1 MSSLFPDFWY
11 FCIFF
16 SRAGDLK
23 HHERYFNDML
33 TLWCTNELWMGIFL
47 YKLYFASLLFPFHF
61 SSISESL
68 QLSVVEERRKTDGCA
83 GVLYDEL
90 RGIGSGWNVVEWQKL
105 ELILLDGFLISL
117 LRFLLCLA
125 RGFIGSTATDNRALN
140 ASSVKKT
147 FLAILRTAANWKITP
162 NFITRER
169 NAIFPRRRCHACV
182 CVCEENN

>member
-1 MSSLFPDFWY
+1 MLRVCLSFDHDTSNFHRINQIIKIGFQSEHSGFSRAQIEYQASCLICY
-11 FCIFF
+11 FLYFF

-23 HHERYFNDML
+23 HHERYSSDML

-61 SSISESL
+61 SSISESP

-117 LRFLLCLA
+117 LRFLCFA
-125 RGFIGSTATDNRALN
+125 
-140 ASSVKKT
+140 
-147 FLAILRTAANWKITP
+147 
-162 NFITRER
+162 
-169 NAIFPRRRCHACV
+169 
-182 CVCEENN
+182 